1 MSYAQTVIVTGASRG
16 LGAATAHILAQ
27 MGAQVV
33 LTARS
38 AVPLDA
44 LAEEVRTAGGSVFS
58 VAGDITAPNTAH
70 RVVAAAVE
78 HFGRVDAL
86 INNAGILTPLA
97 RLDEADPEAWLH
109 TLNVNVIGPVLLT
122 RAALPYLRQT
132 SGRVI
137 NVSSGAAIKAITGWG
152 AYCVS
157 KAALNHFNMMLA
169 HEEPDITAIAVRPGM
184 IDTAMQG
191 TLRAEGVGHMDDAT
205 YVRFVEHFRK
215 GELNPPE
222 LPGRATALL
231 ALHAPHD
238 WSGEFIAWDEARV
251 TALAKD

>member
-1 MSYAQTVIVTGASRG
+1 MSDPQTVIVTGTSRG
-16 LGAATAHILAQ
+16 LGAAAARILAQ

-44 LAEEVRTAGGSVFS
+44 LTEEIRAAGGSAFAI
-58 VAGDITAPNTAH
+58 AGDITAPNTAQ

-78 HFGRVDAL
+78 RFGRVDAL
-86 INNAGILTPLA
+86 INNAGMLTPLA
-97 RLDEADPEAWLH
+97 RLEDADPEAWLR
-109 TLNVNVIGPVLLT
+109 TLDVNVIGPLLLT
-122 RAALPYLRQT
+122 RAALPHLRHT
-132 SGRVI
+132 KGRVI
-137 NVSSGAAIKAITGWG
+137 NVSSGAAIKAVTGWG

-157 KAALNHFNMMLA
+157 KAALNHFNLMLA
-169 HEEPDITAIAVRPGM
+169 HEEPDITAIAVRPGK

-191 TLRAEGVGHMDDAT
+191 TLRAEGAGHMDDAT
-205 YVRFVEHFRK
+205 HARFVGHFEK

-231 ALHAPHD
+231 ALRAPHA
-238 WSGEFIAWDEARV
+238 WSGAFVAWDDERV
-251 TALAKD
+251 AALANG